1 MNIEGINWDEV
12 PETLSLEQLYQ
23 LIHVSKRVA
32 KSLVENEIPCIK
44 SDKETHN
51 YSINKRDL
59 IEYLGT
65 HLGTHSLK
73 WHYIDHDP
81 EPSLLITSIPDTVRY
96 RMSTYLTT
104 QLAGYP
110 DLLKARDVSAITGY
124 GKTTIGNWLK
134 EGRLRYTVVRRA
146 MYISKFELIEY
157 MCTDDYDSVCRKSL
171 KHKELIKI
179 IKDAKD

>member
-32 KSLVENEIPCIK
+32 KALVENEIPCIK
-44 SDKETHN
+44 NDKGTHN
-51 YSINKRDL
+51 YAISKRDL

-73 WHYIDHDP
+73 WYSTECDP
-81 EPSLLITSIPDTVRY
+81 NPSLLVSSIPDTVRY

-110 DLLKARDVSAITGY
+110 DLLKVRDVSAITGY
-124 GKTTIGNWLK
+124 GKTTVGNWLK

-146 MYISKFELIEY
+146 MYIAKFELIEY
-157 MCTDDYDSVCRKSL
+157 MCTEDFDSIYRKSQQ
-171 KHKELIKI
+171 HMELIRRLRE
-179 IKDAKD
+179 